1 MENKIN
7 IAEILKDCPKGME
20 LYSPIYGKV
29 ELLEVDSNS
38 EYSIKTV
45 TSIGRPGSFTPY
57 GRLYENYPSAECL
70 IFPSREM
77 CDWTKFFK
85 RGDVV
90 IKKGGGM
97 AAVFDGWANDT
108 YTEFNTTIN
117 LYGDGNTGE
126 EKVCDTLLFRKA
138 TEEEC
143 KQFVK
148 KAERILKGKYDPD
161 TLQVESVK
169 PEYPFKPF
177 DKVLGRDNDKTE
189 WEINFF
195 SRYNEKEVYSY
206 HCLSDSYRQ
215 CIPYEGNEHLLG
227 TTNHTRK
234 EATNE
239 LPPSLKNVKFRETA
253 HIAYE
258 DEYVTA
264 YQSTDIV
271 PTIYKSVKTPR
282 DKSGLASGKP
292 KTYYRTRYSE
302 WVTEK
307 TFITQYQ
314 KIREKF

>member
-20 LYSPIYGKV
+20 LYSPVYGTVGLLKV
-29 ELLEVDSNS
+29 AGNPV
-38 EYSIKTV
+38 YPIMTA
-45 TSIGRPGSFTPY
+45 TSIDRTGIFTSD

-161 TLQVESVK
+161 TLQVEPVK
-169 PEYPFKPF
+169 ATCLFKPF
-177 DKVLGRDNDKTE
+177 DKVLVRDNDEGE
-189 WEINFF
+189 WYANYF
-195 SRYNEKEVYSY
+195 SHYKENNDCPYVCIDNSY
-206 HCLSDSYRQ
+206 IY

-227 TTNHTRK
+227 TTDPYT
-234 EATNE
+234 E
-239 LPPSLKNVKFRETA
+239 
-253 HIAYE
+253 
-258 DEYVTA
+258 
-264 YQSTDIV
+264 
-271 PTIYKSVKTPR
+271 
-282 DKSGLASGKP
+282 GG
-292 KTYYRTRYSE
+292 SE
-302 WVTEK
+302 
-307 TFITQYQ
+307 
-314 KIREKF
+314 